1 MQLTLG
7 QAAKQA
13 NVSKPTLSRAIKEG
27 RISAAKREDG
37 SYGIDP
43 AELDRWKQAYSHR
56 HTRVDQTVT
65 PPETPDIVALQ
76 VAAASAAAELSA
88 LKTVLAEK
96 ERRISDLE
104 SDRDAWRTQAGKLAL
119 TAPQGRR
126 GGLLG
131 WFGGKSAANG

>member
-13 NVSKPTLSRAIKEG
+13 GVSKPTLSRAINEG
-27 RISAAKREDG
+27 RISAKKREDG

-43 AELDRWKQAYSHR
+43 AELMRWKEAYSHR
-56 HTRVDQTVT
+56 HTKVAQTVT
-65 PPETPDIVALQ
+65 PPETPDILALQ

-104 SDRDAWRTQAGKLAL
+104 NDRDAWRTQAGKLAL
-119 TAPQGRR
+119 PAPQQHR
-126 GGLLG
+126 GGLFG
-131 WFGGKSAANG
+131 WFGGKRAANS